1 MKLRTRTIFLSLVL
15 TASVVSAQ
23 TTPASGLL
31 QQAANA
37 YTAAQQANKVLS
49 EKPQA
54 EQTRSEVL
62 KVVNAYERVYMITPH
77 TSYADDALVAVAR
90 LYESI
95 KDYPAAVKTLNFLVH
110 EYPQSPFKAAATRD
124 ITRLGGS
131 DSVSSTPEVRAEAK
145 TDAKTDA
152 KPSATVTIENIKYW
166 EAEKSVRVVVDLSG
180 EISFKQGEAK
190 SPDRV
195 FIDIAHAKLTPAL
208 VNKVMTVNSGLL
220 QKIRIGQNEAGT
232 VRIVLDV
239 NSMLRATSFSLRDPN
254 RLVIDVL
261 GEPDNPA
268 PVSETPSR
276 RVTEAVP
283 PSPPVTKQASAST
296 TTSSTPKAAAATKSS
311 SPAKVPA
318 ADPNPQM
325 ATTAQRSSQGN
336 RSLIRSLGL
345 KVGTVVIDA
354 GHGGHD
360 TGSIGPS
367 GYMEKELVLDVATR
381 LKDLIE
387 SEIGSDVVMTRS
399 DDTFIPLETRTAIAN
414 QQKADLFISIHANSS
429 NSKTVRGVETFFLNF
444 TTSQDSLDTAA
455 RENASTERSVH
466 ELGDIVKK
474 IVLSSKVDES
484 RELAQRV
491 QSSMSRGR
499 DFGPDRGVKQAPF
512 VVLIG
517 ANMPAILA
525 EISFISNPDEE
536 KSLKSPEYRQQIA
549 ESLLRGVRSYADT
562 LSSVRTA
569 KSIDKN

>member
-1 MKLRTRTIFLSLVL
+1 
-15 TASVVSAQ
+15 
-23 TTPASGLL
+23 
-31 QQAANA
+31 
-37 YTAAQQANKVLS
+37 
-49 EKPQA
+49 
-54 EQTRSEVL
+54 
-62 KVVNAYERVYMITPH
+62 
-77 TSYADDALVAVAR
+77 
-90 LYESI
+90 
-95 KDYPAAVKTLNFLVH
+95 
-110 EYPQSPFKAAATRD
+110 
-124 ITRLGGS
+124 
-131 DSVSSTPEVRAEAK
+131 
-145 TDAKTDA
+145 
-152 KPSATVTIENIKYW
+152 
-166 EAEKSVRVVVDLSG
+166 
-180 EISFKQGEAK
+180 
-190 SPDRV
+190 
-195 FIDIAHAKLTPAL
+195 
-208 VNKVMTVNSGLL
+208 MTVNSGLL
-220 QKIRIGQNEAGT
+220 QKIRIGQNDAGT

-318 ADPNPQM
+318 ADPNQQI